1 MWLVSCCTACPTASV
16 YDSCSVL
23 MRLSKICILALWV
36 KSYTT
41 LLDSPLPQV
50 SLKCRAPEVSQC
62 VFQSYEA
69 MLKNWEA
76 PLHWPSRYPRWLACS
91 RSPDP
96 RTISHLHAVQEP
108 LPAVLA
114 EAALC
119 VSFSCLIRMVNDSS
133 PPPLRLQTADISA
146 SLYFSSLYV
155 CPDTTFSF
163 RALSHDTFSEW
174 TLSLSRSSTR
184 PCRGSFL

>member
-36 KSYTT
+36 KSYST

-119 VSFSCLIRMVNDSS
+119 VSFSCLIRMVNDS
-133 PPPLRLQTADISA
+133 PPPQTADCRHFCFAVFLLFVCLSRHNFQFQGIISWYIFWMNA
-146 SLYFSSLYV
+146 V
-155 CPDTTFSF
+155 T
-163 RALSHDTFSEW
+163 
-174 TLSLSRSSTR
+174 LSRSSTR
-184 PCRGSFL
+184 PCRGSFF